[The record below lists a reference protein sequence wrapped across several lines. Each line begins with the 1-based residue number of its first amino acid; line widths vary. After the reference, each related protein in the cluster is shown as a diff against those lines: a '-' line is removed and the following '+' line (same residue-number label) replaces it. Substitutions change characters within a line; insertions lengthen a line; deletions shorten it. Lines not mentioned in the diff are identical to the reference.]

1 MKVKKIGKDP
11 EIGEIYLAEDF
22 DYSQIRVVIIQGEK
36 ITFEKHPQSVVK
48 SLEVNIYS
56 TESQDMAILH
66 KLHTN
71 TRSV

>member
-11 EIGEIYLAEDF
+11 EMGEIYLVEDF
-22 DYSQIRVVIIQGEK
+22 NYSQVKAVIIQGEK
-36 ITFEKHPQSVVK
+36 ITFKNYPQSAVK

-66 KLHTN
+66 RLHTQ
-71 TRSV
+71 TRTI